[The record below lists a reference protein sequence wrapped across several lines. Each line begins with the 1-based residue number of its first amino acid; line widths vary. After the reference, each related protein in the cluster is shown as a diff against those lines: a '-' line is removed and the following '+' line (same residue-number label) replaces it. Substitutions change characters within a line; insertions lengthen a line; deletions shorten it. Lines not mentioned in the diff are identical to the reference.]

1 MKTILIPV
9 DFSETSTNAIK
20 YATEM
25 GCDMPIQKIILLKSY
40 YTSVYE
46 QILPSPDYFL
56 QLRADDIENE
66 REKIEE
72 ELRALR
78 KSLHNQCHEHIVIEA
93 VISTEPI
100 IRAIHQVIEDQ
111 HPDLMIIGG
120 DIGGE
125 LSLIGEQIIEIAKSS
140 PVKVLIIPANIQYKK
155 IEQALVP
162 CDLEAVAR
170 LGILKGLNTSHSWL
184 NPKLMILYVDPK
196 QKHIGREA
204 EFEASVHQLVNC
216 YECKLYYSENRD
228 TVRGILNFAQQQPVQ
243 LIIALPGKHSF
254 FYNLTHSSITE
265 ALSLNARH
273 PVLVLK

>member
-9 DFSETSTNAIK
+9 DFSETSNNAIK
-20 YATEM
+20 YAADM
-25 GCDMPIQKIILLKSY
+25 GCDMPVKKIILLKSY

-46 QILPSPDYFL
+46 QILPSPDFL
-56 QLRADDIENE
+56 QLSADDFENE
-66 REKIEE
+66 RIKIEE
-72 ELRALR
+72 QLSALR
-78 KSLHNQCHEHIVIEA
+78 LKLRNRCHENIDIET

-100 IRAIHQVIEDQ
+100 IRAIHETIEDQ
-111 HPDLMIIGG
+111 QPDLMIVGG

-125 LSLIGEQIIEIAKSS
+125 LSMIGEQIIEIAKSS
-140 PVKVLIIPANIQYKK
+140 SVKVLIIPANTVYQK

-162 CDLEAVAR
+162 CDFEAVAR

-196 QKHIGREA
+196 RKHIGREA
-204 EFEASVHQLVNC
+204 EFEASVKQLVNC
-216 YECKLYYSENRD
+216 YECKLHYSEDKNI
-228 TVRGILNFAQQQPVQ
+228 VRGILNFAVEQQVQ

-273 PVLVLK
+273 PVLILK

>member
-9 DFSETSTNAIK
+9 DFSETSNNAIK
-20 YATEM
+20 YVADM
-25 GCDMPIQKIILLKSY
+25 GCDMPVKKIILLKSY

-46 QILPSPDYFL
+46 QILPSPDFL
-56 QLRADDIENE
+56 QLRVDDFENE
-66 REKIEE
+66 RKIIEE
-72 ELRALR
+72 QMVLLR
-78 KSLHNQCHEHIVIEA
+78 KQLHNHCHEHIIIET

-111 HPDLMIIGG
+111 KPDLMVVGG
-120 DIGGE
+120 DLSGE
-125 LSLIGEQIIEIAKSS
+125 YSLIGEQIIEIAKSS
-140 PVKVLIIPANIQYKK
+140 PVKLLIIPANSRYQK

-162 CDLEAVAR
+162 CDFEAVAR
-170 LGILKGLNTSHSWL
+170 LGILKGLNTSHDWL

-196 QKHIGREA
+196 KKHIGREA
-204 EFEASVHQLVNC
+204 EFDASVKQLVNC
-216 YECKLYYSENRD
+216 YECKLYYSEDKNI
-228 TVRGILNFAQQQPVQ
+228 VRGILNFAVEQQAQ